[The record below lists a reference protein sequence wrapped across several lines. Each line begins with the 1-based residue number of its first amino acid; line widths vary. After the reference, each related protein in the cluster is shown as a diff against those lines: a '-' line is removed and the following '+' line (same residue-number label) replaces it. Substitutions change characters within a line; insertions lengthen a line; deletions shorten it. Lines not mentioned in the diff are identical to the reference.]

1 MMEPKIYPIC
11 ESAIAVDWG
20 NQLEEAIFQQIQ
32 QLNTLLSQNPFT
44 GFIETVPSYSTL
56 TIYFRPELIISNPVA
71 PVDFIKPYIKQLLL
85 KISDKKI
92 SSEKIVSI
100 PVCYD
105 DEFGY
110 DLDYISKER
119 GLSKREVIQIHQQKE
134 YTVYMMGF
142 LPGFAYMGEVEDSI
156 ATARKP
162 TPRHLV
168 EEGSIGIAGKQTGIY
183 PLPSPGGW
191 QIIGRTPL
199 RLFDLQKTNPF
210 LLNPGDRVR
219 FYEIS
224 LATYYS
230 IKKDRPPFLFI
241 NNKQHNHDALVLKPG
256 VLSSIQDEG
265 RVGYRAFGVPES
277 GAMDLVSHCIAN
289 ALVGNK
295 RNATTIE
302 CTLGGLRLKFNDTTV
317 IAITGGGS
325 AFINSQQ
332 IKYYQPLLVLKNDV
346 LEIIYNQNGTRTYIA
361 VRGGFDATEI
371 MKSKSVCLL
380 AGIGAPLQKEGS
392 LKFEKLF
399 TLPSKTITTP
409 MPSPN
414 YPTSTVVRVM
424 PGAEK
429 LRMTTESIQRFYS
442 QPFTLSP
449 RFDRMGYHLQ
459 GLELQLK
466 DDSELLSTAVNKGT
480 IQLTPNGKIIILMN
494 DCQTT
499 GGYPRIAQVAAVD
512 LSLIAQLKPGDTIRF
527 VDISF
532 QEATELYLLQENNIN
547 AFFD

>member
-20 NQLEEAIFQQIQ
+20 NQLEEAIFQQVQ
-32 QLNTLLSQNPFT
+32 QLNTLLSQNPFI
-44 GFIETVPSYSTL
+44 GFTETVPAYSTL
-56 TIYFRPELIISNPVA
+56 TVYFRPELIISNPFT
-71 PVDFIKPYIKQLLL
+71 PVDFITTHIKQLLL
-85 KISDKKI
+85 KVANKKI
-92 SSEKIVSI
+92 SSGKMVSI

-105 DEFGY
+105 DAFGV
-110 DLDYISKER
+110 DLDYISKAK
-119 GLSKREVIQIHQQKE
+119 GIAKRDVIQIHQQKE

-162 TPRHLV
+162 TPINLV
-168 EEGSIGIAGKQTGIY
+168 EEGSVGIAGKQTGIY

-199 RLFDLQKTNPF
+199 CLFDLQKTNPF
-210 LLNPGDRVR
+210 LLNPGDSVR

-224 LATYYS
+224 LATYYL
-230 IKKDRPPFLFI
+230 IKKDRPPFHFI
-241 NNKQHNHDALVLKPG
+241 NSEQDNDDALVLKPG

-265 RVGYRAFGVPES
+265 RVGYRAYGVPES

-289 ALVGNK
+289 ALVGNT
-295 RNATTIE
+295 RNAATIE
-302 CTLGGLRLKFNDTTV
+302 CTLGGLRLKFNATTV
-317 IAITGGGS
+317 IAIAGGGS
-325 AFINSQQ
+325 AFINGQA

-361 VRGGFDATEI
+361 VRGGVGATEV
-371 MKSKSVCLL
+371 MKSKSVCPL
-380 AGIGAPLQKEGS
+380 AGIGAPLQKEGR
-392 LKFEKLF
+392 LTFEKLF
-399 TLPSKTITTP
+399 TLPSKTITAT
-409 MPSPN
+409 MPIPN

-429 LRMTTESIQRFYS
+429 FRMTTESIQRFYS